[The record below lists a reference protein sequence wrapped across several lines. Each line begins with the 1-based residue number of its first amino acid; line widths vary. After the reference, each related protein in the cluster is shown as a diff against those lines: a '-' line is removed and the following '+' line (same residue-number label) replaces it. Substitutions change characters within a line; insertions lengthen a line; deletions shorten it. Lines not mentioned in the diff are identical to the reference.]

1 VGVKAEFM
9 EYEFRVIVEKVSV
22 ASQKVVKRDTIKIY
36 DIKPPTSILELGL
49 RHEEQIALL
58 SKVQSTLLAEQS
70 VFIDPGYDVCP
81 QCGGK
86 LVKNGFKQ
94 SNFHAVFSDHKLRI
108 QQHRC
113 QNPECNWQSG
123 PTTTSVFGTDIHPDL
138 AKLQCEQG
146 ALFSYRE
153 AASNLEKLNAQRR
166 RINNHDRKIMTNEL
180 GAHIAQE
187 NYKVPPAAALP
198 VLAQEL
204 IVQVDGGHIPIKDK
218 DKRSFE
224 ALAAIVY
231 RPGSLE
237 VIDEH
242 PRRITDKSCAISA
255 KDDELSTIK
264 TYLHYA
270 ALKQGLTEETHVT
283 AVCDGA
289 SNCWSVVQA
298 LKSHCQSLEL
308 ILDWF
313 HIAKKFQNVK
323 QALGEELTESLEEA
337 KWSLWHGNVVES
349 LQKLTILQN
358 NITDEKKRSKL
369 KSLQDYL
376 ENNRPYLVNYS
387 ERKNTKKPFTS
398 QVAESHIDT
407 IINTRHKR
415 QQKMQWTREGAH
427 NVLQIRALMVSNGWE
442 DKWLDY
448 VMPNLGKAA

>member
-1 VGVKAEFM
+1 M
-9 EYEFRVIVEKVSV
+9 EQEFRVIVEKVSV
-22 ASQKVVKRDTIKIY
+22 ASQKVVKRDTLKIY
-36 DIKPPTSILELGL
+36 GIKPPTSILELGL

-86 LVKNGFKQ
+86 LAKNGFKQ

-123 PTTTSVFGTDIHPDL
+123 PTTSSVIGTDIHPDL

-166 RINNHDRKIMTNEL
+166 RINNHERVKNMTNEL
-180 GAHIAQE
+180 GVRIAQE
-187 NYKVPPAAALP
+187 NYKVPLTAALAL
-198 VLAQEL
+198 LAQEL

-237 VIDEH
+237 VSDEH
-242 PRRITDKSCAISA
+242 HRRITDKSSAISA

-264 TYLHYA
+264 IYLQHA
-270 ALKQGLTEETHVT
+270 ALKQGLTTETYVT
-283 AVCDGA
+283 ALC
-289 SNCWSVVQA
+289 
-298 LKSHCQSLEL
+298 K
-308 ILDWF
+308 
-313 HIAKKFQNVK
+313 
-323 QALGEELTESLEEA
+323 
-337 KWSLWHGNVVES
+337 
-349 LQKLTILQN
+349 
-358 NITDEKKRSKL
+358 
-369 KSLQDYL
+369 
-376 ENNRPYLVNYS
+376 
-387 ERKNTKKPFTS
+387 RKNTKKPFTS
-398 QVAESHIDT
+398 QVAEAYIDT
-407 IINTRHKR
+407 IINAQT
-415 QQKMQWTREGAH
+415 QMQTE
-427 NVLQIRALMVSNGWE
+427 
-442 DKWLDY
+442 
-448 VMPNLGKAA
+448 KAMDP